1 MKQNLKPFKMIKE
14 NLMTQSQKVRF
25 LAPLSLALSLS
36 FNQVGAEEDGG
47 FMTFGYELGQVVQQ
61 VKNPG
66 KIKAE
71 ELAGLLNSTT
81 TNNTNINIAGT
92 GGNVAGTLGNL
103 FMNQLGNLID
113 LYPTL
118 NTSSIHQ
125 CGATNNGSSSGAT
138 AATTNNS
145 PCFQGN
151 LSLYDEMVSSVK
163 TLSQDLKNN
172 IFQGNNN
179 TTSANLSN
187 QLSELNT
194 ASVYLTYMN
203 SFLNAN
209 NQADGIFQNNT
220 NQAYR
225 NGVTAQQIAYI
236 LKQASVTMGP
246 SGNGGAAGAFLDAA
260 LAQHVF
266 NSANAGND
274 LSAKEFTSLVQN
286 IVDTSQNALTLANN
300 ANISNS
306 TGYQVSYGGNIDQAR
321 STQLLNNTTN
331 TLAKVTALNNEL
343 KANPWLG
350 NFAAG
355 NSSQV
360 NAFNGF
366 ITKIGYKQFFGEN
379 KNVGLRYYGFFSYN
393 GAGVGNGPT
402 YNQVNLLTY
411 GVGTDV
417 LYNVFSRSF
426 GSRSLNAGFF
436 GGIQLAGDT
445 YISTLRNSPQ
455 LANRPTATK
464 FQFLFD
470 VGLRM
475 NFGILKKDLKSHNQ
489 HSIEI
494 GVQIPTIY
502 NTYYKAGGTEVK
514 YFRPYSV
521 YWVYGYAF

>member
-1 MKQNLKPFKMIKE
+1 
-14 NLMTQSQKVRF
+14 MTQSQKVRF

-36 FNQVGAEEDGG
+36 FNPVGAEEDGG

-71 ELAGLLNSTT
+71 ELAGLLNSNT
-81 TNNTNINIAGT
+81 TNNTNTNIAST

-118 NTSSIHQ
+118 NTNNIHQ
-125 CGATNNGSSSGAT
+125 CSATNSGSSGSSGSSAT
-138 AATTNNS
+138 AAATTGTS

-151 LSLYDEMVSSVK
+151 LSLYNEMVRSIK
-163 TLSQDLKNN
+163 TLSQNLKNN

-209 NQADGIFQNNT
+209 NQAGGIFQDNT
-220 NQAYR
+220 SKNYG
-225 NGVTAQQIAYI
+225 GVTAQQIAYV
-236 LKQASVTMGP
+236 LKQASITMGP

-286 IVDTSQNALTLANN
+286 IVNTSQNALTLANN

-331 TLAKVTALNNEL
+331 TLAKVSALNNEL

-494 GVQIPTIY
+494 GVQVPTIY
-502 NTYYKAGGTEVK
+502 NTYYKAGGAEVK
-514 YFRPYSV
+514 YYRPYSV

>member
-1 MKQNLKPFKMIKE
+1 
-14 NLMTQSQKVRF
+14 MTQSQKVRF

-71 ELAGLLNSTT
+71 ELAGLLNSNT

-118 NTSSIHQ
+118 NTNSIHQ
-125 CGATNNGSSSGAT
+125 CGATNNGSSGVGT
-138 AATTNNS
+138 TTVATTS
-145 PCFQGN
+145 PASSSSCFQGN
-151 LSLYDEMVSSVK
+151 LSLYNGMVSSIK
-163 TLSQDLKNN
+163 TLSQNLKNN

-209 NQADGIFQNNT
+209 NQAGGILQNHT
-220 NQAYR
+220 NQTYVSD
-225 NGVTAQQIAYI
+225 VTAQQIAYV
-236 LKQASVTMGP
+236 LRQASITMGP

-266 NSANAGND
+266 NSVNAGND

-455 LANRPTATK
+455 LASRPTATK

-494 GVQIPTIY
+494 GVQVPTIY
-502 NTYYKAGGTEVK
+502 NTYYKTGGAEVK
-514 YFRPYSV
+514 YYRPYSV

>member
-1 MKQNLKPFKMIKE
+1 MIKE

-36 FNQVGAEEDGG
+36 FNPLGAEEDGG

-81 TNNTNINIAGT
+81 TNNTNINVAGA

-118 NTSSIHQ
+118 NTLNIHQ
-125 CGATNNGSSSGAT
+125 CGSSGG
-138 AATTNNS
+138 ATTTATTS
-145 PCFQGN
+145 TGSCFQGN
-151 LSLYDEMVSSVK
+151 LSLYNNMVSSIK
-163 TLSQDLKNN
+163 TLGQQIKNN
-172 IFQGNNN
+172 IFQGDNN
-179 TTSANLSN
+179 TTSSNLSN

-209 NQADGIFQNNT
+209 NRAGGIFQNNT
-220 NQAYR
+220 NQVYG

-236 LKQASVTMGP
+236 LKQAAITMGP
-246 SGNGGAAGAFLDAA
+246 SGDSGAATAFLDAA
-260 LAQHVF
+260 LAQHLF

-274 LSAKEFTSLVQN
+274 LSAKEFTGLVQN
-286 IVDTSQNALTLANN
+286 IVNDSQNALTLANN

-306 TGYQVSYGGNIDQAR
+306 TGYQVSYGGNINQAR
-321 STQLLNNTTN
+321 STQLLNNATN

-455 LANRPTATK
+455 LVNKPTATK

-470 VGLRM
+470 LGLRM

-502 NTYYKAGGTEVK
+502 NTYYKAGGAEVK

>member
-1 MKQNLKPFKMIKE
+1 
-14 NLMTQSQKVRF
+14 MTQSQKVRF

-36 FNQVGAEEDGG
+36 FNPVGAEEDGG

-71 ELAGLLNSTT
+71 ELAGLLNSNT

-118 NTSSIHQ
+118 NTASVTQ
-125 CGATNNGSSSGAT
+125 CGATNSGSSGTAANGAT
-138 AATTNNS
+138 AAAATTSNS

-151 LSLYDEMVSSVK
+151 LTLYNEMVGSIK
-163 TLSQDLKNN
+163 TLSQNISKN

-179 TTSANLSN
+179 TTSTNLSN

-209 NQADGIFQNNT
+209 NQAGGIFQHNT
-220 NQAYR
+220 SQAYE

-236 LKQASVTMGP
+236 LKQASITMGP
-246 SGNGGAAGAFLDAA
+246 SGDSGAAAAFLDAA

-286 IVDTSQNALTLANN
+286 IVNNSQKALTLANN

-306 TGYQVSYGGNIDQAR
+306 TGYQVSYGGNINQAR

-343 KANPWLG
+343 KANSWLG

-426 GSRSLNAGFF
+426 GSRSLHAGFF

-455 LANRPTATK
+455 LASRPTATK

-470 VGLRM
+470 LGLRM

-502 NTYYKAGGTEVK
+502 NTYYKAGGAEVK